1 MVVVSKKSGKWRVCV
16 DYTYLNDVFP
26 KNSFTLPR
34 IDQIVDVI
42 VRHRT
47 LCFLDAFSGYHQI
60 PMFPLNADKTTF
72 ITLQGL
78 YCHKVKSFRL
88 KNVNTA
94 YKRLITQIFK
104 PLIGHKMEVSIDD
117 IVIKSKTHFEHLIH
131 LEEAFKLMHKYDMKL
146 NPFKC
151 TFEVSV
157 GKFLKFMVT

>member
-1 MVVVSKKSGKWRVCV
+1 
-16 DYTYLNDVFP
+16 
-26 KNSFTLPR
+26 
-34 IDQIVDVI
+34 
-42 VRHRT
+42 
-47 LCFLDAFSGYHQI
+47 
-60 PMFPLNADKTTF
+60 MFPLNADKMTF

-78 YCHKVKSFRL
+78 YCYNVKSFGL
-88 KNVNTA
+88 KNANATHQ
-94 YKRLITQIFK
+94 RLITQIFK
-104 PLIGHKMEVSIDD
+104 PLIEHKMEVCIDD